1 MKITIDFD
9 EKNITQ
15 LLKAVHLGSWVVN
28 ATKTGEDI
36 DTAVEEFEQY
46 ILGCLFTAGETSRIK
61 AHPTGEYELTPE
73 FDEALY
79 EKIQEYDS
87 DTFWDELID
96 QLARRD
102 YYQKN
107 PSKVDKPL
115 EGKVGEEVIVGIE
128 REKEKYDKEFEERGV
143 ERLRIVR

>member
-9 EKNITQ
+9 DNNVTQ
-15 LLKAVHLGSWVVN
+15 LLKAVHFGGWVTN
-28 ATKTGEDI
+28 ATKVGEEVDQRME
-36 DTAVEEFEQY
+36 AFEQY
-46 ILGCLFTAGETSRIK
+46 ILGCLYNAGEKTRIVVS
-61 AHPTGEYELTPE
+61 PDGRYSLSPE
-73 FDEALY
+73 FDETLY
-79 EKIQEYDS
+79 ETIQDYDS

-107 PSKVDKPL
+107 PAKIGKTLTDDQAIAVAGAVD
-115 EGKVGEEVIVGIE
+115 

-143 ERLRIVR
+143 ERLRLVR

>member
-15 LLKAVHLGSWVVN
+15 LLKAVHFGGWIVN
-28 ATKTGEDI
+28 ATKTGEEV
-36 DTAVEEFEQY
+36 DTQAEEFEQY
-46 ILGCLFTAGETSRIK
+46 ILGCLYNAGEKSRIV
-61 AHPTGEYELTPE
+61 ASSEGVYDLSPD

-79 EKIQEYDS
+79 EKIQEYDG
-87 DTFWDELID
+87 DTFWEELVD

-107 PSKVDKPL
+107 PSKIGKPL
-115 EGKVGEEVIVGIE
+115 EGKAAEEAVIGIE